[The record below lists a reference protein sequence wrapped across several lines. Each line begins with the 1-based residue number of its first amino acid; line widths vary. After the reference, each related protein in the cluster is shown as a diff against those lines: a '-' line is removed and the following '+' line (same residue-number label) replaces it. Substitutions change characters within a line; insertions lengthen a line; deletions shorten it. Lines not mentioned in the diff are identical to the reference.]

1 MEGIS
6 AHFKF
11 IESLLLV
18 ALNTFD
24 KAKLEAVAEEEQKSS
39 KKKKKGKQLN
49 PFTNYSAII
58 KSFETSIT
66 NLGNV

>member
-39 KKKKKGKQLN
+39 KKKKKGKQ
-49 PFTNYSAII
+49 
-58 KSFETSIT
+58 
-66 NLGNV
+66 